1 MAVNC
6 LAVAVNVAL
15 VDPAATATVA
25 GTVRFAEL
33 DDRLTLTPV
42 EALTVT
48 VHVLAAPGDK
58 AAGAHPRLLIV
69 GAEPGTLTVPPAPLI
84 VMLLPVGEAPSGLTT
99 PIDAALLPESVT
111 VTAATAP
118 SPIVVEFIPHAMQ
131 VYPLAPAAHVTLF
144 PADERAVPAATLK
157 LETAVAE

>member
-1 MAVNC
+1 MAV
-6 LAVAVNVAL
+6 VE
-15 VDPAATATVA
+15 PAGIATED

-33 DDRLTLTPV
+33 DDRLMLTPV

-69 GAEPGTLTVPPAPLI
+69 GAEPGTLTVPPAPVI
-84 VMLLPVGEAPSGLTT
+84 VIPLPAGEAPSGLTT
-99 PIDAALLPESVT
+99 PIVAALLPESVT
-111 VTAATAP
+111 VTVATAP
-118 SPIVVEFIPHAMQ
+118 SPMVVEFIPHAMQ

-157 LETAVAE
+157 LETAVGE